1 MTAASVLRQW
11 LAWLKKHEYT
21 IHDLSTLQTGQA
33 IMRRHAIHLRE
44 RTQAKAGIAA
54 STVNTYFADIRACL
68 TWAVRNGRLHKNP
81 AFPEHA
87 SDELPDTKTKSTHQQ
102 RWGQCNEHP
111 DTESLEKD
119 SYGPDSERSLRNT
132 ALVTLLY
139 YAALRGVEILRTSK
153 DDRLGRNGLRWSQ
166 VNLEDW
172 SVEILGKD
180 EQDWVL
186 QPLPDPEASSS
197 GSSAESSTSTE
208 TVIQG
213 MNKGNPGSV
222 LLIER
227 VFEDV

>member
-68 TWAVRNGRLHKNP
+68 TGLFEMVASTRIPHFRNMHRTNSPTRKQN
-81 AFPEHA
+81 
-87 SDELPDTKTKSTHQQ
+87 Q
-102 RWGQCNEHP
+102 RINNAGDQCNEHP

-119 SYGPDSERSLRNT
+119 SYGPDLERSLRNT

-197 GSSAESSTSTE
+197 GSSAESSTSTK